1 VRAKTISGAVT
12 EAESRLMRSVATGR
26 SNEGT
31 VTVQLSGNGKVKEV
45 ELDHEELGI
54 SEQQASA
61 IAAAF
66 GEATDAALA
75 KQGRRVRRELQQL
88 G

>member
-26 SNEGT
+26 SNEGV
-31 VTVQLSGNGKVKEV
+31 VTVQLGGNGKVKGV
-45 ELDHEELGI
+45 ELDHEALGI
-54 SEQQASA
+54 SEEL
-61 IAAAF
+61 AAKIGDAF
-66 GEATDAALA
+66 KEATEAALA